1 MAFRDASISHVKNGI
16 YGEMFV
22 SAMIACA
29 AVSDSIE
36 DIILGGLAEIPRTS
50 RLYEAVEFV
59 LELYRRGGSTEECMA
74 RVHELYDEH
83 TTHGWCHTVSNAMIV
98 TMALLWG
105 ENDFGRSICLAVQS
119 AFDTDCNGA
128 TVGSIL
134 GMKNGVESISE
145 EWSAPVNNTVK
156 TTLFGMESIKITDCV
171 ELTMAHLSPD
181 LTKNDTD
188 NSAVTY
194 IP

>member
-98 TMALLWG
+98 TMALLACIPLSVVFQPPRHRIRHHTRQVPHTTT
-105 ENDFGRSICLAVQS
+105 ENSYHKIRPSCCLS
-119 AFDTDCNGA
+119 ADGGYSVRPQA
-128 TVGSIL
+128 AQASH
-134 GMKNGVESISE
+134 
-145 EWSAPVNNTVK
+145 ARP
-156 TTLFGMESIKITDCV
+156 ME
-171 ELTMAHLSPD
+171 
-181 LTKNDTD
+181 
-188 NSAVTY
+188 
-194 IP
+194 